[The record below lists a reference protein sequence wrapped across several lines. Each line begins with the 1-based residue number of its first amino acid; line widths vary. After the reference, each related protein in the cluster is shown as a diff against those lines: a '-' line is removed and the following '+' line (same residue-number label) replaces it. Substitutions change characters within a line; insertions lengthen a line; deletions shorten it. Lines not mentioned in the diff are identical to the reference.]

1 MYMQVYAEARKKPQI
16 FHYQL
21 PSLETVSLNLGPI

>member
-16 FHYQL
+16 FHCQL